1 MHPEK
6 QYLNLIK
13 NIIKN
18 GMKEHGRNGATKTI
32 MGAMMKFPLT
42 NNQIPF
48 VTTKRLAWR
57 TCFKELF
64 WFINGDTD
72 NKKLKKKNVKI
83 WNGNGSREFLDS
95 RGLRHYEED
104 DLGPIYGYQWRH
116 FDLPYR
122 NAEHYEKSN
131 LRNLNNNPHVR
142 RRYADQLQDII
153 DSLNSKEE
161 RNSRRLVMSA
171 WNPNQ
176 LKEMALPPCHIL
188 SQFSVLDNKLYCN
201 MYQRSGDVGLGIPF
215 NIASYSLL
223 TILLAKHCNLEPGEF
238 IHHIG
243 NAHIY
248 EEHEEA
254 LKQQILREPKDFPL
268 CTIKNKYDN
277 IGKYS
282 FKDINIENYEYHDEI
297 KMTMKV

>member
-6 QYLNLIK
+6 QYLNLIS
-13 NIIKN
+13 NIIKH
-18 GMKEHGRNGATKTI
+18 GIKEKGRNGNTKTV
-32 MGAMMKFPLT
+32 MGALMRFPLD
-42 NNQIPF
+42 NNKIPF
-48 VTTKRLAWR
+48 VTTKKLAWR

-64 WFINGDTD
+64 WFMNGETD
-72 NKKLKKKNVKI
+72 NKKLKKQNVKI
-83 WNGNGSREFLDS
+83 WNGNASREFLDS

-122 NAEHYEKSN
+122 NSHHYNNWNFK
-131 LRNLNNNPHVR
+131 NLNNLPYIK
-142 RRYADQLQDII
+142 RRYSDQLQNII
-153 DSLNSKEE
+153 DSLQNKDE
-161 RNSRRLVMSA
+161 RNSRRLIMSA

-176 LKEMALPPCHIL
+176 IKDMALPPCHIL
-188 SQFSVLDNKLYCN
+188 SQFSVLNNKLYCN

-223 TILLAKHCNLEPGEF
+223 TIILAKHCNLEPGEF

-248 EEHEEA
+248 QEHEEA
-254 LKQQILREPKDFPL
+254 LKTQILREPKEFPK
-268 CTIKNKYDN
+268 CFIKHKYT
-277 IGKYS
+277 
-282 FKDINIENYEYHDEI
+282 NIENYSLKDVKIIDYNYHDEI
-297 KMTMKV
+297 KMDMKV